1 MRRTGVIQP
10 LPGIGDMVWHVPA
23 LRALAE
29 AHHDSGG
36 LVLITKAS
44 AQAHRLFAA
53 EPMIA
58 EVLTLPT
65 APRGAKGTA
74 RLWLGVWQMLKAAK
88 LSRLYILHH
97 SPRYLWAARLAG
109 IRNVITYPPALAAS
123 DDNGWLKSLAL
134 LKAHAIAVQEPQSRL
149 TAHAGLLE
157 AMAERYASHPKPWLI
172 VAPGATEAARRWPL
186 DRFAICADA
195 LVTATL
201 GTVFVVGSERESDDI
216 DAIVAACLNKPQVV
230 AVKGVRLEQVMALMA
245 QASLMLGNDSGPINV
260 AAALGIA
267 SYALCGV
274 SEPARHSENLKLIGP
289 DLAPDLQED
298 FGTGM
303 AAITTR
309 HVMNTLRR
317 GLPNLFDGLQ
327 GQNES

>member
-1 MRRTGVIQP
+1 
-10 LPGIGDMVWHVPA
+10 MVWHVPA

-36 LVLITKAS
+36 LVLFTKAS

-58 EVLTLPT
+58 EVLTLPI

-74 RLWLGVWQMLKAAK
+74 RLWLGVWRMLREAK

-97 SPRYLWAARLAG
+97 SPRYQWAARLAG
-109 IRNVITYPPALAAS
+109 IPHVITYAPALAAS
-123 DDNGWLKSLAL
+123 DDNGFLKSMAL
-134 LKAHAIAVQEPQSRL
+134 LKAHAIPVQEPQSRL
-149 TAHAGLLE
+149 TPHGGLLE
-157 AMAERYASHPKPWLI
+157 AMAERYGSYPKPWI
-172 VAPGATEAARRWPL
+172 VVAPGATEPLRRWPVE
-186 DRFAICADA
+186 RFAICADGLA
-195 LVTATL
+195 RATL
-201 GTVFVVGSERESDDI
+201 GTVFIIGGERETEAI
-216 DAIVAACLNKPQVV
+216 DEIVALCLNQPQVV

-245 QASLMLGNDSGPINV
+245 HASLLLGNDSGPANV
-260 AAALGIA
+260 AAALGIP

-274 SEPARHSENLKLIGP
+274 SEPARHSDNLKLIGP
-289 DLAPDLQED
+289 DLSPDLQED

-309 HVMNTLRR
+309 HVMNTLQR
-317 GLPNLFDGLQ
+317 GVPSLFLA
-327 GQNES
+327 GQAAEP